1 MAHTTSQK
9 TIEQLVEM
17 IIQRDNI
24 IIEHKQEI
32 QRLQNEDNVE
42 IYQARQELMELR
54 TQWVTA
60 LRRGKRL
67 QRRLR
72 YLHTIIL
79 RKTSLWVAFSLL
91 WRFVI
96 WYWHYFLRRQTMN
109 DTSTGIN
116 SPIDIS
122 TSTGDQSF
130 TSGSDDDS
138 MDGHAHVSVALDQ
151 LPHAQE
157 LQPEPTAS

>member
-79 RKTSLWVAFSLL
+79 RKTSL
-91 WRFVI
+91 
-96 WYWHYFLRRQTMN
+96 
-109 DTSTGIN
+109 
-116 SPIDIS
+116 
-122 TSTGDQSF
+122 
-130 TSGSDDDS
+130 
-138 MDGHAHVSVALDQ
+138 
-151 LPHAQE
+151 
-157 LQPEPTAS
+157 